1 MRFGFHVTIAGGF
14 AEAIKRAVRIG
25 CETMQLFSRNP
36 RGWASG
42 RLDQNEAS
50 LFCQDAVKHQIA
62 PVIVHMP
69 YLPNLASADTNLYAK
84 SVSILREELRRA
96 EALGAAY
103 LVTHVGHRGQS
114 REDEALARVARAI
127 DTACT
132 AVPNDVMILL
142 ENTAGQGS
150 EVGYSF
156 AHLGRIVDR
165 AAHHQRVGI
174 CLDIAHAF
182 AAGYAVGSAV
192 GLERTLDELA
202 KALDIKRL
210 RLVHLNDAKAPAGSR
225 IDRHWHIG
233 QGQIGRAGFRRIVNH
248 PLLQHL
254 PAVMETPKESE
265 RDDIRNMRTARRLA
279 VRRAT

>member
-1 MRFGFHVTIAGGF
+1 MRFGFHVSIAGGF
-14 AEAIKRAVRIG
+14 AVAIKRAALLG

-42 RLDQNEAS
+42 SLDKNEAS
-50 LFCQDAVKHQIA
+50 LFCQEAVKHKIT

-69 YLPNLASADTNLYAK
+69 YLPNLASADTTLYAK

-96 EALGAAY
+96 EVLGAAY

-114 REDEALARVARAI
+114 PEDEALARVAQAI
-127 DTACT
+127 DKACT

-150 EVGYSF
+150 EVGYCF
-156 AHLGRIVDR
+156 AHLGCIVDR
-165 AAHHQRVGI
+165 TAHHRRVGI
-174 CLDIAHAF
+174 CLDTAHAF
-182 AAGYAVGSAV
+182 AAGYAVGSAH

-202 KALDIKRL
+202 RTLGIKRL

-225 IDRHWHIG
+225 VDRHWHIG
-233 QGQIGRAGFRRIVNH
+233 QGRIGRAGFRRIVNH

-254 PAVMETPKESE
+254 PAVMETPKEKDL
-265 RDDIRNMRTARRLA
+265 DDILNMRTVRRLA